1 MAVGYLSGLIDM
13 MAGYE
18 IPSPLTGR
26 VHPNCVTLYSGQEL
40 QAAMKNITLSAD
52 EGLIDEARRIA
63 ASRSTT
69 LDAEFRQWLSDYVG
83 RHQQAEKAMSTIH
96 ERQEVIHTGG
106 RKFTREVMNERQHTD
121 AANWLADA
129 GGSAP
134 DLEDIPR
141 RRSETP
147 DSIPDYENMSLK
159 ELIENCPLE
168 RIDLERPMEYP
179 RDIEF

>member
-1 MAVGYLSGLIDM
+1 MDELDLSPTR
-13 MAGYE
+13 YE
-18 IPSPLTGR
+18 TMEEKHQRQGEE
-26 VHPNCVTLYSGQEL
+26 TLRFLAFQRNL
-40 QAAMKNITLSAD
+40 
-52 EGLIDEARRIA
+52 DEAHQGLSPR
-63 ASRSTT
+63 
-69 LDAEFRQWLSDYVG
+69 EQFRLFLKQEG
-83 RHQQAEKAMSTIH
+83 RHDKEQ
-96 ERQEVIHTGG
+96 R
-106 RKFTREVMNERQHTD
+106 RRYLLFTRYERQHTD
-121 AANWLADA
+121 AAADRLADA

>member
-1 MAVGYLSGLIDM
+1 
-13 MAGYE
+13 
-18 IPSPLTGR
+18 
-26 VHPNCVTLYSGQEL
+26 
-40 QAAMKNITLSAD
+40 MKNITLSAD
-52 EGLIDEARRIA
+52 EGLVDEARRIA
-63 ASRSTT
+63 AGRSTT
-69 LDAEFRQWLSDYVG
+69 LDAEFRRWLADYVG
-83 RHQQAEKAMSTIH
+83 RK
-96 ERQEVIHTGG
+96 
-106 RKFTREVMNERQHTD
+106 QHTD

-141 RRSETP
+141 RRSEPP